1 MSIPSPHSRPY
12 SVHDGQQRRAVQP
25 AIDWTA
31 TRLAV
36 QSHDPEV
43 EPQLRYTVWCMAEV
57 AVLGAGGHAGVIIQ
71 LLRASKREV
80 AGVYDDGKEAQLKG
94 KLCFTV
100 RPMSG
105 IPQGSAA
112 VIAIGSNAVRLK
124 VDARFP
130 GMKWA
135 TLVHP
140 SAVNDPSATLGSGT
154 VVMAGAVI
162 QAGARVGR
170 HVVVNT
176 RCSVDH
182 DLRYWRLRKR
192 RSRGSSLRHC
202 CIR

>member
-1 MSIPSPHSRPY
+1 MDSSAGQYNLRSTGQRHGSQSNHTIPRLNHSY
-12 SVHDGQQRRAVQP
+12 
-25 AIDWTA
+25 A
-31 TRLAV
+31 TRYGVWLRLRCLA
-36 QSHDPEV
+36 
-43 EPQLRYTVWCMAEV
+43 R
-57 AVLGAGGHAGVIIQ
+57 GGTAGVIIQ